1 MLYIMG
7 MKVCMHIYLIL
18 NQKKM
23 KEKEGESV
31 NIFLEGKNFA

>member
-1 MLYIMG
+1 
-7 MKVCMHIYLIL
+7 MHIYLIL

-23 KEKEGESV
+23 KEKEGKCV